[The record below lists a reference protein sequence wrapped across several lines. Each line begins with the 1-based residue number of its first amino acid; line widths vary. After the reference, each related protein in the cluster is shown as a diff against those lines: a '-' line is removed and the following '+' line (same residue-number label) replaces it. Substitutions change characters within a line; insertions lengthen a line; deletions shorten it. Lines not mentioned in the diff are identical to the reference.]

1 MNDALG
7 VTLGFFWVF
16 GVIGLS
22 TALQK
27 AKLLNDEAARK
38 LIHILVGFW
47 FIIAMMTIESTWHAL
62 IAPVFFVA
70 LNYASYKFNLIKAM
84 EREHQS
90 ENDLGTVY
98 YVITLAIVTLVAWE
112 FGYQQEGAFVI
123 LLLAFGDGLSALLGQ
138 RFPSIKLYK
147 DKSLVGFLTVL
158 ISALVLGFIFIPEIG
173 FALILLA
180 FIAAFIELVTPKGLD
195 NLTLPLAI
203 FVLVIILGGF

>member
-16 GVIGLS
+16 GVLGLS
-22 TALQK
+22 TVLQK
-27 AKLLNDEAARK
+27 AKLINDEAARK

-47 FIIAMMTIESTWHAL
+47 FIIAIMTIENTANAL
-62 IAPVFFVA
+62 IAPVFFIA
-70 LNYASYKFNLIKAM
+70 INYASYKFNLIKAM
-84 EREHQS
+84 ERDNRS

-112 FGYQQEGAFVI
+112 FDYQQEGAFVI
-123 LLLAFGDGLSALLGQ
+123 LLMAFGDGLSALLGQ
-138 RFPSIKLYK
+138 RFKSIKLYK
-147 DKSLVGFLTVL
+147 EKSLIGFLTVL

-173 FALILLA
+173 LALLLLA

-195 NLTLPLAI
+195 NLTLPLVVFI
-203 FVLVIILGGF
+203 LVIILGGF